1 MQAGIGGTD
10 LLQNKKKVL
19 LRCDFGPEVGFGH
32 IMRSTALAERLLAS
46 GKWDVRFATIAKKKT
61 IYDQRELGF
70 PCFFSETENLSSD
83 EEQAWIEKV
92 RREFPYDVL
101 VLDIRTDLSDVGL
114 TYLKSEGVYIV
125 LIDDASTRRFSADM
139 CFFPPVPQVRS
150 VDWSNYSG
158 EIFCGPEW
166 TILRSQFQR
175 LRAKGFPKKNGQKA
189 KNILITMGAVDPQNY
204 STLALRVLERVEQ
217 EIKVKIVIGANFH
230 HLRDLRKQISS
241 CKLDI
246 ELDFDVRDMAET
258 MAMADLAV
266 ASFGVTAYEL
276 ACVGVPSILFSISE
290 DHAKSASYLAENGVA
305 INLAPNIV
313 NFEEEVFLA
322 MTKLLK
328 DEEKLLAMS
337 SAGINLFDGY
347 GAVRIAQKL
356 EQIKLK

>member
-1 MQAGIGGTD
+1 
-10 LLQNKKKVL
+10 
-19 LRCDFGPEVGFGH
+19 
-32 IMRSTALAERLLAS
+32 
-46 GKWDVRFATIAKKKT
+46 
-61 IYDQRELGF
+61 
-70 PCFFSETENLSSD
+70 
-83 EEQAWIEKV
+83 
-92 RREFPYDVL
+92 
-101 VLDIRTDLSDVGL
+101 
-114 TYLKSEGVYIV
+114 
-125 LIDDASTRRFSADM
+125 
-139 CFFPPVPQVRS
+139 
-150 VDWSNYSG
+150 
-158 EIFCGPEW
+158 
-166 TILRSQFQR
+166 
-175 LRAKGFPKKNGQKA
+175 
-189 KNILITMGAVDPQNY
+189 
-204 STLALRVLERVEQ
+204 
-217 EIKVKIVIGANFH
+217 
-230 HLRDLRKQISS
+230 
-241 CKLDI
+241 
-246 ELDFDVRDMAET
+246 MAET